1 MPTIQEQQAIQAIVA
16 AKNIPYLVHFTR
28 VDNLP
33 SILNNGFYPQSRKME
48 LFGGIPHINDELRI
62 DNKKDHTCFSISFPN
77 SRMFFRVRNTFGGNW
92 AILLINKQILW
103 EKECLFYQTNAA
115 SNSVRFNSIDNH
127 KGSHALNT
135 MFLSNDECPRES
147 FLLDCD
153 PTDEQ
158 AEVMIPG
165 IIESSY
171 IDGII
176 FDNNDMAT
184 EYSNRIKDKKIYYC
198 QPVTKI
204 YTTRKACRYG
214 Y

>member
-1 MPTIQEQQAIQAIVA
+1 MPTIEEQLAIQAVVT

-33 SILNNGFYPQSRKME
+33 SILKNGFYPQSRNTE
-48 LFGGIPHINDELRI
+48 LTGGIPHINDPLRL
-62 DNKKDHTCFSISFPN
+62 DNKSDHTCFSISFPN
-77 SRMFFRVRNTFGGNW
+77 SRMFFRVRNTFNGDW
-92 AILLINKQILW
+92 AVLLLKNQILW

-127 KGSHALNT
+127 QGSHALSA
-135 MFLSNDECPRES
+135 MFLSSDECPRDS
-147 FLLDCD
+147 FLLDYD

-165 IIESSY
+165 IIEPSY
-171 IDGII
+171 IDSIV
-176 FDNNDMAT
+176 FDNREIAD
-184 EYSNRIKDKKIYYC
+184 EYYNRIKDKKIFYC
-198 QPVTKI
+198 QPVTKLYI
-204 YTTRKACRYG
+204 TRKACRYG

>member
-1 MPTIQEQQAIQAIVA
+1 MPTIEEQLAIQAVVT

-33 SILNNGFYPQSRKME
+33 SILKNGFYPQSRKTE
-48 LFGGIPHINDELRI
+48 LAGGIPHINDPLRL
-62 DNKKDHTCFSISFPN
+62 DNKNDHTCFSISFPN
-77 SRMFFRVRNTFGGNW
+77 SRMFFRVRNTFNGDW
-92 AILLINKQILW
+92 AVLLLKNQILW
-103 EKECLFYQTNAA
+103 EKECLFYKTNAA

-127 KGSHALNT
+127 QGSHALSA
-135 MFLSNDECPRES
+135 MFLSNDECPRDS
-147 FLLDCD
+147 FLLDYD

-165 IIESSY
+165 IIEPSY
-171 IDGII
+171 IDSIV
-176 FDNNDMAT
+176 FDNREIAD
-184 EYSNRIKDKKIYYC
+184 EYYNRVKDKKIFYC
-198 QPVTKI
+198 QPVTKL

>member
-1 MPTIQEQQAIQAIVA
+1 MPKTQEQLAIQAIVT

-28 VDNLP
+28 IDNLP
-33 SILNNGFYPQSRKME
+33 SILKNGFYPQSRKME
-48 LFGGIPHINDELRI
+48 LSAGIPHINDHMRL

-77 SRMFFRVRNTFGGNW
+77 SKMFFRVRNTFNGDW
-92 AILLINKQILW
+92 AVLLINNRILW

-115 SNSVRFNSIDNH
+115 SNSVRFNSIDSH
-127 KGSHALNT
+127 QGSHALSK
-135 MFLSNDECPRES
+135 MFLSSDECPRDS

-153 PTDEQ
+153 PSDEQ

-171 IDGII
+171 IDGIV
-176 FDNNDMAT
+176 FDNREIAD
-184 EYSNRIKDKKIYYC
+184 EYNNRIKDKKIFYC

-204 YTTRKACRYG
+204 YTTRKAFRYG